1 MGFIYVLHAL
11 CQLNEKE
18 KCQQHLSPMNY
29 SLATIENA
37 SKYSIENCAM
47 FSQVFPNKILLG
59 LRGDLVQ
66 VWGGFQEGLGR
77 KSWKILGGFR
87 RGQERLIN

>member
-18 KCQQHLSPMNY
+18 KCQQHLSPMNYY

-77 KSWKILGGFR
+77 KSWKILGRVPKGL
-87 RGQERLIN
+87 GKAY